1 MTINIAGI
9 YKRAVIVAPRT
20 PILIAQARGL
30 KNTLANISGRNPPNV
45 VRDVVMICLVDLI
58 TTSINSAFEI
68 SFFSASSLI

>member
-1 MTINIAGI
+1 M
-9 YKRAVIVAPRT
+9 
-20 PILIAQARGL
+20 AQARGL
-30 KNTLANISGRNPPNV
+30 KNTLANISGTNPPNV